1 MDAYIT
7 AYRELSKFFDDLG
20 SLFGFI
26 NSDVKSKLVILEEY
40 RQSPDTADNYETLN
54 TMIEYEKQTGVIA
67 DEKKPSGSRTLLRLH
82 RALEFVASL
91 FKAISTANDDASVGK
106 LAQESYDQTLAK
118 HHPWLVRKG
127 ASIAMLTLP
136 KIQELFAKALPEEQ
150 LNLRALVTSVSEE
163 AYKVYKFTQSVYEQ
177 NNILD
182 LP

>member
-1 MDAYIT
+1 MSVFSLQIVIDNLRDCLEDEGDLDMDAYIT

-26 NSDVKSKLVILEEY
+26 NSDVKSKLDILEEY

-54 TMIEYEKQTGVIA
+54 TMIEYEKQTEIIA
-67 DEKKPSGSRTLLRLH
+67 NEKKPSGSRTLLRLH

-118 HHPWLVRKG
+118 HHPWLIRKG

-136 KIQELFAKALPEEQ
+136 KIQEVGTFFSLHLNFSFQ
-150 LNLRALVTSVSEE
+150 LS
-163 AYKVYKFTQSVYEQ
+163 
-177 NNILD
+177 D
-182 LP
+182 